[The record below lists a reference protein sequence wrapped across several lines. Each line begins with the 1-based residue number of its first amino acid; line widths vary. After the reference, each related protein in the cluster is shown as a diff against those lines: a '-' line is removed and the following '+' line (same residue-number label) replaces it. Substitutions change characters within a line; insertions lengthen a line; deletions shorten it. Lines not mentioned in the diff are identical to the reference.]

1 MPPRTVLIVKLA
13 AIGDVVMALP
23 MVTAIRSLAPDC
35 RITWLAGQTS
45 APLLSHVTAIDE
57 IVAVDDRAILAG
69 STARK
74 AAAVATA
81 WRLLAGRSFDL
92 VLVAHSDARYQR
104 LAQTV
109 RSAERRWLGQRSP
122 RPGLLPGRNHTAEY
136 VRLVTGDDTLRT
148 GLPPPPALDPP
159 LPDALAR
166 ELAAFNPATAP
177 LFILAPGGARNPGR
191 TDNLR
196 RWPVDRYAELAQ
208 RLRAQGH
215 AVALVGD
222 AGDAWV
228 RTVFAAIPVLDLIG
242 RTDLPAL
249 VALFRRCAMAIT
261 HDSGP
266 LHLARLAGVPT
277 VGLFGPTLPHA
288 FVPPGSTTH
297 VLWPGAALP
306 CAPCY
311 DGREFAACDN
321 NACMQAISVD
331 AVAAAIAARS
341 LPADSASHA

>member
-23 MVTAIRSLAPDC
+23 MVTALRDMAPAC

-45 APLLSHVTAIDE
+45 APLLSHVAAIDE
-57 IVAVDDRAILAG
+57 VVAVDDRAILAG

-81 WRLLAGRSFDL
+81 WRALAGRSFDL

-109 RSAERRWLGQRSP
+109 RSSERRWLGQRSP

-136 VRLVTGDDTLRT
+136 VRLVTGDDTRRSALPA
-148 GLPPPPALDPP
+148 PPPVDPP
-159 LPDALAR
+159 LPDALER
-166 ELAAFNPATAP
+166 ELAAFNPAAAP
-177 LFILAPGGARNPGR
+177 LLILAPGGARNPGR

-208 RLRAQGH
+208 RMRAQGH
-215 AVALVGD
+215 AIAIVGD

-228 RTVFAAIPVLDLIG
+228 RTVFATIPVLDLIG

-249 VALFRRCAMAIT
+249 VALFRRCALAVT

-266 LHLARLAGVPT
+266 LHLARLAGAPT

-288 FVPPGSTTH
+288 FVPPGSTTR

-331 AVAAAIAARS
+331 AVAAAIAAHGPCGSTSR
-341 LPADSASHA
+341 A

>member
-1 MPPRTVLIVKLA
+1 LPPRTALIVKLA

-23 MVTAIRSLAPDC
+23 MVTALREMAPEC

-45 APLLSHVTAIDE
+45 APLLSHVA
-57 IVAVDDRAILAG
+57 AVDDRAILAG

-74 AAAVATA
+74 AAAVAAA
-81 WRLLAGRSFDL
+81 WRMLAGRSFDL
-92 VLVAHSDARYQR
+92 VLIAHSDARYQR

-109 RSAERRWLGQRSP
+109 RSPERRWLGRRSP

-136 VRLVTGDDTLRT
+136 VRLVTGNDTLRT
-148 GLPPPPALDPP
+148 TLPAPPTVDPP

-166 ELAAFNPATAP
+166 ELATFNPGAAA
-177 LFILAPGGARNPGR
+177 LFVLAPGGARNPGR

-196 RWPVDRYAELAQ
+196 RWPADRYVELAR
-208 RLRAQGH
+208 RLHAGGH
-215 AVALVGD
+215 AVVLVGD

-228 RTVFAAIPVLDLIG
+228 RTVFASTPVLDLIG

-249 VALFRRCAMAIT
+249 VALFRRCALVVA

-266 LHLARLAGVPT
+266 LHLARLAGAPT
-277 VGLFGPTLPHA
+277 VGLFGPTMPHV
-288 FVPPGSTTH
+288 FVPPGSSTH

-331 AVAAAIAARS
+331 AVAAAIAAQRPS
-341 LPADSASHA
+341 LPRANSA

>member
-1 MPPRTVLIVKLA
+1 MLIVKLA

-23 MVTAIRSLAPDC
+23 MVTALRTLAPDC

-45 APLLSHVTAIDE
+45 APLLSHVSAIDE
-57 IVAVDDRAILAG
+57 VIPIDDRAILAG
-69 STARK
+69 STASK

-81 WRLLAGRSFDL
+81 WRVLAGRSFDL

-109 RSAERRWLGQRSP
+109 RSSDRRWLGQRAP

-136 VRLVTGDDTLRT
+136 VRLVTGDDTRRT
-148 GLPPPPALDPP
+148 PLPAPPTVDPP
-159 LPDALAR
+159 MPDALTR
-166 ELAAFNPATAP
+166 ELAAFNAGAAA
-177 LFILAPGGARNPGR
+177 LFVLAPGGARNPGR

-196 RWPVDRYAELAQ
+196 RWPVDRYAQLAQ
-208 RLRAQGH
+208 RLIAEGH

-228 RTVFAAIPVLDLIG
+228 RTAFEGVPVLDLIG
-242 RTDLPAL
+242 RTDLAAL
-249 VALFRRCAMAIT
+249 VALFRRCTMAVA

-266 LHLARLAGVPT
+266 LHLARLAGAPT
-277 VGLFGPTLPHA
+277 VGLFGPTLPRA
-288 FVPPGSTTH
+288 FVPPGSSTYI
-297 VLWPGAALP
+297 LWPGAALP

-331 AVAAAIAARS
+331 AVAAAIAAHRQTS
-341 LPADSASHA
+341 QAALPA